1 MGNVLTSLTQIT
13 QERLIKLRWLSV
25 LAMFAAALLSPHLL
39 GSGELLPQLL
49 AFATVIACIN
59 ACLQAALAFNG
70 ESRDELPLFSP
81 MVQLCLD
88 LAAWGG
94 YVYLSGGAT
103 NPLISVFLPLVAIGA
118 SVLNRAQAWLL
129 GFAAILAYSFLWRF
143 YQPLAMRD
151 VQTATHLH
159 LLGMWLVYV
168 VSAVVVIWF
177 ILHMTQA
184 VRERDAELAAAREQ
198 AIRNDWLISVGSLAA
213 GAAHELSTPLATL
226 NVLVDDLLVEPL
238 LAPPLLPELQLMRRQ
253 IDVCKQ
259 ALTRLTQRA
268 GQSRA
273 PEQGGCASAAG
284 WLQETLAAW
293 LALNPGASLQ
303 TTLAEG
309 LDHCRLEIDLA
320 VERALTNLLDNASQA
335 GARQIRLHAAASAG
349 VLCLTVDDDGSG
361 ISPAAL
367 QAFLRARPI
376 VSQAGM
382 GIGLL
387 LARAALERR
396 GGRLELAPAAGGGT
410 RARIFIPCR
419 EIEEDRH
426 VP

>member
-1 MGNVLTSLTQIT
+1 MLTSLTQIT

-25 LAMFAAALLSPHLL
+25 LAMFAAAALSPHLL
-39 GSGELLPQLL
+39 GSGQLLPRLL
-49 AFATVIACIN
+49 AFATVIGCIN
-59 ACLQAALAFNG
+59 ACLQAALVFNSG
-70 ESRDELPLFSP
+70 SRDELPLFSP
-81 MVQLCLD
+81 MLQLCLD

-184 VRERDAELAAAREQ
+184 VRARDAELAAAREQ

-226 NVLVDDLLVEPL
+226 NVLVDDLVGEPG
-238 LAPPLLPELQLMRRQ
+238 LAPDLLPDLQLMRRQ

-268 GQSRA
+268 GQPRA
-273 PEQGGCASAAG
+273 APQECSANAAH
-284 WLQETLAAW
+284 WLKETLDAW
-293 LALNPGASLQ
+293 LALNPEGSLQ
-303 TTLAEG
+303 RTLADG
-309 LDHCRLEIDLA
+309 LENCWLEIDLA
-320 VERALTNLLDNASQA
+320 VERALTNLFDNARQA
-335 GARQIRLHAAASAG
+335 GAWQIRLQAG
-349 VLCLTVDDDGSG
+349 VSKGMLCLTVDDDGCG

-367 QAFLRARPI
+367 QAFAGGRPI
-376 VSQAGM
+376 VSRTGM

-396 GGRLELAPAAGGGT
+396 GGRLELAPADVRGT

-419 EIEEDRH
+419 ENQEDRH
-426 VP
+426 AP